1 MNSSTSSS
9 SLNPLL
15 KLALIVLALFIVL
28 EVITRTVLF
37 PMSLDFGRFASYRE
51 RADALQSQA
60 GLRVAFIGN
69 SATEAG
75 VDVDVLKDTLSTND
89 VLVPSV
95 ELFLA
100 DGSGINTWSSM
111 MNHYFWKR
119 GNAPDLIVITFFG
132 PSLDDGREFE
142 VGRLA
147 QFFTDLEDWP
157 ELFQFNLVTTSQR
170 VEWVLASVWATYAAR
185 DRIKDRV
192 LSLFVPNYK
201 EYAIVLHDEG
211 NRDALRKGAPRTS
224 VMKSHRLLQSVLQRA
239 RKLGSRLLFVAY
251 PMRDTQYTVHP
262 DALRLIRDFGA
273 DYLDMRALID
283 LEPTLYRD
291 TYHLTVTGK
300 PIYTKR
306 FAEVLA
312 PMLRTLGRSG
322 RLAYTATGATPVSG
336 HVTLPSSR
344 KSPRNL

>member
-1 MNSSTSSS
+1 VLAKLVNSSTSSS

-15 KLALIVLALFIVL
+15 KLAVILLALFIAL

-37 PMSLDFGRFASYRE
+37 PMSLDFGRFASYGE

-89 VLVPSV
+89 ILVPSV
-95 ELFLA
+95 ELLLA

-119 GNAPDLIVITFFG
+119 GNAPDLVIITFFG
-132 PSLDDGREFE
+132 SSLDDGREFE

-147 QFFTDLEDWP
+147 QFFTDMEDWP
-157 ELFQFNLVTTSQR
+157 ELFQSNLVTTSQR
-170 VEWVLASVWATYAAR
+170 AEWILASVWATYAAR

-192 LSLFVPNYK
+192 LSLFVPYYK
-201 EYAIVLHDEG
+201 EYATALHDEG
-211 NRDALRKGAPRTS
+211 NRDALRKGAPRAS

-239 RKLGSRLLFVAY
+239 RKLGSRLLFVAF

-262 DALRLIRDFGA
+262 DALRLIRDLGA

-283 LEPTLYRD
+283 LKPALYRD
-291 TYHLTVTGK
+291 TYHLTATGK
-300 PIYTKR
+300 SIYTKR

-312 PMLRTLGRSG
+312 PILRTLGRSR
-322 RLAYTATGATPVSG
+322 RLADTATGATPVSG
-336 HVTLPSSR
+336 HVALPS
-344 KSPRNL
+344 

>member
-1 MNSSTSSS
+1 MLAKLVNSSTSSS

-15 KLALIVLALFIVL
+15 KLAVILLALFIAL

-37 PMSLDFGRFASYRE
+37 PMSLDFGRFASYGE

-75 VDVDVLKDTLSTND
+75 VDVDVLKDILSTNGI
-89 VLVPSV
+89 LVPGV

-111 MNHYFWKR
+111 MNQYFWKR
-119 GNAPDLIVITFFG
+119 GNAPDLVIITFFG
-132 PSLDDGREFE
+132 ASLDDGREFE

-157 ELFQFNLVTTSQR
+157 ELFQSNLVTTSQR
-170 VEWVLASVWATYAAR
+170 AEWILASVWATYAAR

-192 LSLFVPNYK
+192 LSLFVPYYK
-201 EYAIVLHDEG
+201 EYATALHDEG
-211 NRDALRKGAPRTS
+211 NRDALGKGAPRTS

-239 RKLGSRLLFVAY
+239 RKLGSHLLFVAF
-251 PMRDTQYTVHP
+251 PMRDTPYTVHP

-283 LEPTLYRD
+283 LKPALYRD
-291 TYHLTVTGK
+291 TYHLTATGK
-300 PIYTKR
+300 SIYTKR
-306 FAEVLA
+306 FAEALA
-312 PMLRTLGRSG
+312 PILRTLGRSR
-322 RLAYTATGATPVSG
+322 RLADTATGATPVSG
-336 HVTLPSSR
+336 HVALPSS
-344 KSPRNL
+344 SE

>member
-9 SLNPLL
+9 SLNPHL
-15 KLALIVLALFIVL
+15 KLAFILLALFVVL

-37 PMSLDFGRFASYRE
+37 PMSLDFGRFASYGE
-51 RADALQSQA
+51 RADALQSRA

-75 VDVDVLKDTLSTND
+75 VDVDVLKNTLSAQD
-89 VLVPSV
+89 VLVPSI

-100 DGSGINTWSSM
+100 DGSGINTWRSM
-111 MNHYFWKR
+111 MNQYFWKR
-119 GNAPDLIVITFFG
+119 GNAPDLVIITFFG

-147 QFFTDLEDWP
+147 QFFTDLEDWS
-157 ELFQFNLVTTSQR
+157 ELFQFDLVTTSQR
-170 VEWVLASVWATYAAR
+170 IEWVLASIWATYAAR

-201 EYAIVLHDEG
+201 EYATALHDEG
-211 NRDALRKGAPRTS
+211 FRDASRREAPRAS
-224 VMKSHRLLQSVLQRA
+224 VTKSHRSLRSVLERA
-239 RKLGSRLLFVAY
+239 RELGSRLLFVAY

-262 DALRLIRDFGA
+262 EALRLIRDFGA
-273 DYLDMRALID
+273 DYLDMRDRVD
-283 LEPTLYRD
+283 LAPTLYRD
-291 TYHLTVTGK
+291 TYHLTAIGK
-300 PIYTKR
+300 PIYTKS

-322 RLAYTATGATPVSG
+322 RLADTATGTTFVRG
-336 HVTLPSSR
+336 HFALPSSG
-344 KSPRNL
+344 K

>member
-1 MNSSTSSS
+1 MNLSTSSS
-9 SLNPLL
+9 SLNLLL
-15 KLALIVLALFIVL
+15 KLALILVALFIVL
-28 EVITRTVLF
+28 EVITRTVFF
-37 PMSLDFGRFASYRE
+37 PMSLDFGRFVSYRE

-75 VDVDVLKDTLSTND
+75 VDVDVLKDTLSTNG
-89 VLVPSV
+89 VFVPSV

-100 DGSGINTWSSM
+100 DGSGINTWRSI

-119 GNAPDLIVITFFG
+119 GNAPDLVIITFFG
-132 PSLDDGREFE
+132 PSLDDAREFE

-157 ELFQFNLVTTSQR
+157 ELFQFDLVTTGQR

-201 EYAIVLHDEG
+201 QYATVLHDEG
-211 NRDALRKGAPRTS
+211 HRDALKKGAPRTS
-224 VMKSHRLLQSVLQRA
+224 VVKSHRSLQSVLQRA
-239 RKLGSRLLFVAY
+239 RKFGSRLLFVAY

-273 DYLDMRALID
+273 DYLDMRDLID

-291 TYHLTVTGK
+291 TYHLTATGK

-306 FAEVLA
+306 FAELLA

-322 RLAYTATGATPVSG
+322 RVADTATGTTPVSG
-336 HVTLPSSR
+336 HVALPSSM
-344 KSPRNL
+344 K

>member
-1 MNSSTSSS
+1 MNLSTSSS

-15 KLALIVLALFIVL
+15 KLALILVALFVVL
-28 EVITRTVLF
+28 EAITRTVLF
-37 PMSLDFGRFASYRE
+37 PMSLDFGRFVSYGE

-75 VDVDVLKDTLSTND
+75 VDVDVLKDTLSTNG

-100 DGSGINTWSSM
+100 DGSGINTWRVI

-119 GNAPDLIVITFFG
+119 GNAPDLVIITFFG
-132 PSLDDGREFE
+132 PSLDDAREFE

-157 ELFQFNLVTTSQR
+157 ELFQFDLVTTGQR

-201 EYAIVLHDEG
+201 EYATVLHDEG
-211 NRDALRKGAPRTS
+211 HRDALKKGAPRTS
-224 VMKSHRLLQSVLQRA
+224 VVKSHRSLQSVLQRA

-273 DYLDMRALID
+273 DYLDMRDLID

-291 TYHLTVTGK
+291 TYHLTATGK
-300 PIYTKR
+300 SIYTKR

-322 RLAYTATGATPVSG
+322 RLADTATGTTPVSG
-336 HVTLPSSR
+336 PVALPSSM
-344 KSPRNL
+344 K

>member
-9 SLNPLL
+9 SLSPPL
-15 KLALIVLALFIVL
+15 KLALILSALFIVL
-28 EVITRTVLF
+28 EVITRAVLF

-60 GLRVAFIGN
+60 GLRVAFVGN

-75 VDVDVLKDTLSTND
+75 VDVDILKDTLSTNHI
-89 VLVPSV
+89 LVPSV

-100 DGSGINTWSSM
+100 DGSAINTWSSM
-111 MNHYFWKR
+111 MNQYFWKR
-119 GNAPDLIVITFFG
+119 GNAPDLVIITFFG

-157 ELFQFNLVTTSQR
+157 ELFQSNLVTTSQR
-170 VEWVLASVWATYAAR
+170 AEWILASVWATYAAR

-192 LSLFVPNYK
+192 LSLFVPHYK
-201 EYAIVLHDEG
+201 EYATALHDEG
-211 NRDALRKGAPRTS
+211 NRDRLGKGAPGTS

-239 RKLGSRLLFVAY
+239 RELGSRLLFVAF

-273 DYLDMRALID
+273 DYLDMRVLID
-283 LEPTLYRD
+283 LKPALYRD
-291 TYHLTVTGK
+291 TYHLTATGK
-300 PIYTKR
+300 SIYTKR

-312 PMLRTLGRSG
+312 PILRTLGRSR
-322 RLAYTATGATPVSG
+322 RLADTATGATPVTG
-336 HVTLPSSR
+336 QVALPSS
-344 KSPRNL
+344 KE